1 MGGIAAVAGAA
12 GPVIGG
18 LLTAT
23 VGWQAVFL
31 INVPLAAI
39 AIAITLTAIP
49 SDIHQANT
57 AKIDVPGAVLL
68 AVGITALIVGLS
80 QSQNWGWDSLA
91 VWGILLTAVAAAG
104 AFIAVERRRDQ
115 PLVYLRL
122 FGRSPNYRTAVIS
135 QSVSGAA
142 ELGLGVILPLLLILN
157 LGMSPASLA
166 WPCCRPACR

>member
-1 MGGIAAVAGAA
+1 MLPTTVALVSATFTGRQRGTALGSMGGIAAVAGAA

-39 AIAITLTAIP
+39 AVAITLTAIP

-68 AVGITALIVGLS
+68 AVGITALISITRHLASGNFTLVSCISCSTNITMAIYGPPYS
-80 QSQNWGWDSLA
+80 QLQQKSLH
-91 VWGILLTAVAAAG
+91 GTA
-104 AFIAVERRRDQ
+104 
-115 PLVYLRL
+115 
-122 FGRSPNYRTAVIS
+122 SIS
-135 QSVSGAA
+135 
-142 ELGLGVILPLLLILN
+142 
-157 LGMSPASLA
+157 
-166 WPCCRPACR
+166 

>member
-1 MGGIAAVAGAA
+1 MLEQPAR
-12 GPVIGG
+12 VIGG

-39 AIAITLTAIP
+39 AVAITLTAIP

-91 VWGILLTAVAAAG
+91 VWRHSVGRCRSG
-104 AFIAVERRRDQ
+104 RRM
-115 PLVYLRL
+115 
-122 FGRSPNYRTAVIS
+122 A
-135 QSVSGAA
+135 
-142 ELGLGVILPLLLILN
+142 
-157 LGMSPASLA
+157 
-166 WPCCRPACR
+166 